1 MSIFLLQWFFSSG
14 DGWDTGEG
22 VIGLYKT
29 LKSAE
34 EAGEAWL
41 VEHGVEENTC
51 VITEIEVN
59 D

>member
-1 MSIFLLQWFFSSG
+1 MRTFLLQWFFSSG

-41 VEHGVEENTC
+41 VEQDGDFYSYD
-51 VITEIEVN
+51 ITEMEVN